1 MVDINRWE
9 FRFDLAS
16 LPITGGFL
24 FFVLLMGEFTR
35 SVDLVTVASGGGVVL
50 CVVAT
55 AASLLLVRNRL
66 TDWEAPVRELQM
78 LRLLLPVGWTLLNPL
93 MGMWEEPLWQLLI
106 GLPLIFATITMIVMI
121 LVLICSVCLTTP
133 ADESPQVANGS

>member
-1 MVDINRWE
+1 MVDIDRWE

-16 LPITGGFL
+16 LPMSGGFL
-24 FFVLLMGEFTR
+24 FCVLLMGEFAR

-66 TDWEAPVRELQM
+66 TDWEAPVGELQM
-78 LRLLLPVGWTLLNPL
+78 LRLMLPVGWTLPLPL
-93 MGMWEEPLWQLLI
+93 MDVWEEPLWQLLI
-106 GLPLIFATITMIVMI
+106 GLPLVFATVTMIVLI
-121 LVLICSVCLTTP
+121 LVLICSICLTTP
-133 ADESPQVANGS
+133 ANESAQVANGS

>member
-1 MVDINRWE
+1 MVDIDRWE

-16 LPITGGFL
+16 LPMSGSFL
-24 FFVLLMGEFTR
+24 FFVLLMSKFTR

-55 AASLLLVRNRL
+55 AGSLLLVRNRL

-78 LRLLLPVGWTLLNPL
+78 LRLMLPVGWTLTLPQT
-93 MGMWEEPLWQLLI
+93 GMWEEPLWQLLI
-106 GLPLIFATITMIVMI
+106 GLPLIFATVTMIVMI
-121 LVLICSVCLTTP
+121 LVLICSICLTTP
-133 ADESPQVANGS
+133 ADESAHVT

>member
-1 MVDINRWE
+1 MVDIGRWE

-16 LPITGGFL
+16 LPMSGGFL

-35 SVDLVTVASGGGVVL
+35 SVNLVTVASGGGVVL

-66 TDWEAPVRELQM
+66 TDWEAPVGELQM
-78 LRLLLPVGWTLLNPL
+78 LRLLLPVGWTLSLQL

-106 GLPLIFATITMIVMI
+106 GLPLIFATATMIVMI
-121 LVLICSVCLTTP
+121 LVLICSICLTTP
-133 ADESPQVANGS
+133 ANESAQVANGS

>member
-1 MVDINRWE
+1 MVDIDRWE

-16 LPITGGFL
+16 LPMSGGFL
-24 FFVLLMGEFTR
+24 FCVLLMGEFAQ
-35 SVDLVTVASGGGVVL
+35 SVDLVTVASRGGVVL

-66 TDWEAPVRELQM
+66 TDWEAPVGELQM
-78 LRLLLPVGWTLLNPL
+78 LRLMLPVGWTLPLPL
-93 MGMWEEPLWQLLI
+93 MDVWEEPLWQLLI

-121 LVLICSVCLTTP
+121 LVLICSICLTTP
-133 ADESPQVANGS
+133 ANESAQVANGS

>member
-1 MVDINRWE
+1 M
-9 FRFDLAS
+9 
-16 LPITGGFL
+16 
-24 FFVLLMGEFTR
+24 
-35 SVDLVTVASGGGVVL
+35 L

>member
-1 MVDINRWE
+1 MVDIDRWE